1 MDWIFNNWKYQI
13 LPTEE
18 VKEEDDL
25 QSKKPSKN
33 NYTIKNKN
41 KKNFTEEYN
50 IYYRNGILSFDT
62 FETLESLEKKCGEMN
77 YEAIIY
83 IIQNN
88 NYYKGVKDNVY
99 KIKKIISDN
108 SNNEEIIIMNIICGI
123 GTRFYFIDY
132 KISGRNNKT
141 IGGNMFIKE
150 YNECIEELKIN
161 LVMLDMY
168 IRKNLQSEYSELFI

>member
-1 MDWIFNNWKYQI
+1 
-13 LPTEE
+13 
-18 VKEEDDL
+18 
-25 QSKKPSKN
+25 
-33 NYTIKNKN
+33 
-41 KKNFTEEYN
+41 
-50 IYYRNGILSFDT
+50 
-62 FETLESLEKKCGEMN
+62 MN

-83 IIQNN
+83 IIKNN
-88 NYYKGVKDNVY
+88 DHYKGVKDNVN

-132 KISGRNNKT
+132 KISGRDNQT

-150 YNECIEELKIN
+150 YNECIEELKVN

-168 IRKNLQSEYSELFI
+168 IRKNLQNEYLELFI